1 MFSGMSPA
9 SLILILLI
17 VVLIFGTK
25 KLKGLGT
32 DVGGAIKGFRKAMTD
47 EEKAEAKANQI
58 GKDDASQN
66 GESIKQSSDSTS
78 QN

>member
-1 MFSGMSPA
+1 MFSGISPA

-47 EEKAEAKANQI
+47 EEKAEAGQI
-58 GKDDASQN
+58 SSDDSGQ
-66 GESIKQSSDSTS
+66 GSESVKQSSDSSTH
-78 QN
+78 N

>member
-1 MFSGMSPA
+1 MFSGISPA

-47 EEKAEAKANQI
+47 EEKAEASRISN
-58 GKDDASQN
+58 DDASQDS
-66 GESIKQSSDSTS
+66 ESVKQSSDSS
-78 QN
+78 NRN